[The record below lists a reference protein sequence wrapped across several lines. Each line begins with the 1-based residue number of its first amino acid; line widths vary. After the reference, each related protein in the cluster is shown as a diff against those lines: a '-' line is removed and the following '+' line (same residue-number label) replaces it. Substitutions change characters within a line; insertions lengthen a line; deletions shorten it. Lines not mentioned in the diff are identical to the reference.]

1 MFETVLLVT
10 LFVILCIASVS
21 DFKTRE
27 VPDFVSF
34 GAIACAFGLRA
45 LYSAISWDY
54 LPLLAGILG
63 FIVFY
68 LFGYIMFYT
77 GQWGGGD
84 SKILMAIGAFLGL
97 DLYFENKVFAFFVS
111 LVITGAIYGIVW
123 SFVLAIKN
131 RKSFFSNVKKLFQLK
146 KYIFA
151 RRITLLA
158 SIFFFLASFFV
169 YSDKVVFVLFMFLAV
184 SSILFFYL
192 FIFVKSVE
200 NCCMLKWVEPE
211 VLTEGDWIAKDVVV
225 AGKKICGPKD
235 LGISKIQIKKL
246 MELSLNGK
254 IKKVLLKTGI
264 PFVPSFLLAL
274 LFMQLFGNI
283 LLKFL

>member
-34 GAIACAFGLRA
+34 GAIAFAFGLRA

-97 DLYFENKVFAFFVS
+97 DLYFEKKVFFLMS
-111 LVITGAIYGIVW
+111 
-123 SFVLAIKN
+123 KN
-131 RKSFFSNVKKLFQLK
+131 CFN
-146 KYIFA
+146 
-151 RRITLLA
+151 
-158 SIFFFLASFFV
+158 
-169 YSDKVVFVLFMFLAV
+169 
-184 SSILFFYL
+184 
-192 FIFVKSVE
+192 
-200 NCCMLKWVEPE
+200 
-211 VLTEGDWIAKDVVV
+211 
-225 AGKKICGPKD
+225 
-235 LGISKIQIKKL
+235 
-246 MELSLNGK
+246 
-254 IKKVLLKTGI
+254 
-264 PFVPSFLLAL
+264 
-274 LFMQLFGNI
+274 
-283 LLKFL
+283 